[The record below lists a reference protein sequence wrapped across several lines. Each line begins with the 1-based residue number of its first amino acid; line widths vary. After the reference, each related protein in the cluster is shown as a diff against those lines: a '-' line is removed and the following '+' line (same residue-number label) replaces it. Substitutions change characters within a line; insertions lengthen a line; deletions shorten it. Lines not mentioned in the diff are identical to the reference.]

1 MESVMKILRV
11 QTSPRGEN
19 SESRKLGDHLIAKA
33 KRIDPTST
41 TILRDI
47 STGVAL
53 VGIGEAG
60 ADPSEI
66 GQRDA
71 GRYITKDRGGSG
83 IDPLGLRDEMVAEF
97 ATFRVFSAR
106 TGLYS
111 QDLHDTLHM
120 RVAG

>member
-53 VGIGEAG
+53 PDLTWIGASF
-60 ADPSEI
+60 ADADK
-66 GQRDA
+66 RDA